1 MNQTLSRT
9 DFRSREPAFA
19 RARGPEIVL
28 DRVDPILL
36 VDDAV
41 RAVLAT
47 LRPTN
52 RVGRERDASPCFA
65 DRLLGVRQAEQL
77 PAGIRA
83 VRIAPQTVVTPLAR
97 DLLKKRG
104 IEIRLGVSPELGR
117 LARGEWAFAI
127 GEETGQL
134 QALRRGLL
142 SEPREWLELDP
153 DLEVVGGWLV
163 ESSGRGALWV
173 TNDGA
178 RTVWR
183 ACQSPGVRAAVAA
196 EPSDVHRAVDG
207 LGLNLLVVEPAGKTI
222 ALVRQLAAAF
232 RQGGAPG
239 VPADLHEEVLR

>member
-1 MNQTLSRT
+1 MSQTLSRI

-28 DRVDPILL
+28 DRFDPIRL

-41 RAVLAT
+41 RAVLAEI
-47 LRPTN
+47 RPSN
-52 RVGRERDASPCFA
+52 RAGRERDSSPFFA
-65 DRLLGVRQAEQL
+65 ERLLGVRQAERL
-77 PAGIRA
+77 PAGTRA

-97 DLLKKRG
+97 ELLKKRG
-104 IEIRLGVSPELGR
+104 IEIRLGASPELGR

-142 SEPREWLELDP
+142 AEPREWLELDP
-153 DLEVVGGWLV
+153 DLEDVRGWLV
-163 ESSGRGALWV
+163 ETSGRGALWI

-183 ACQSPGVRAAVAA
+183 ACQAAGVRAAVGA
-196 EPSDVHRAVDG
+196 EPSDVHRAVNG
-207 LGLNLLVVEPAGKTI
+207 LGMNLLVVEPAGKTI

-239 VPADLHEEVLR
+239 VPEDLHEEAPR